1 MDTKSRN
8 IRYSVW
14 FKLLALLCAVGG
26 VLLMAAGFM
35 RYEGLY
41 TALEPGNYL
50 YADDLRQWVG
60 GVLSTVEG
68 AELTFDSEEEIL
80 SNENRLKAL
89 DDDEVTWRTD
99 SAQME
104 ISSIGEEYANY
115 INDAFQTNDDAQS
128 LDAEVKRLETE
139 RDMKIAAR
147 NQQLQD
153 DLDAARDE
161 VVQRQ
166 LAQYRSARQELAA
179 LGGNLQYGWRSE
191 EGYYGGNLG
200 RDDTAMEQAVKV
212 CPVYYISVEGKVTTN
227 LPDLGYGQLALG
239 NDKASLW
246 LGMSQAAYDARRQT
260 WLQRWNLGRE
270 GWVLLGSGFL
280 QTLLGLGW
288 LCYAA
293 GRRPAEEGVTLLVI
307 DRLPLDLGLLL
318 PAGALGGA
326 AGATYVYFTN
336 ETLLRSGVT
345 TLPLVGAG
353 LLLALATMLLALY
366 LTMFAK
372 RLKRHEVLR
381 HTVVAWVLRK
391 LNRAFERFLELVA
404 GGPVPPRAVLLALAL
419 GAFTL
424 LGGMIGVE
432 IGRSHSWLEFF
443 LWFVFVLGVD
453 FLAGLW
459 LIRRFQRL
467 LRGVE
472 RIRKGELH
480 YRLPAGGNSLTAQLG
495 DRINHIADGLNTA
508 VEREVRAER
517 MKSELVTNVSH
528 DLKTPL
534 TSLITYLDLLAK
546 EGLQAEKAPHYLE
559 VLQAKAQRLKVL
571 TEDLVEAARAA
582 SGAVAVQRE
591 RLDLTALLQ
600 QSLGEYEARLA
611 AAELTVRFTATG
623 ERIAVLA
630 DGRLLWRV
638 VDNLLGNACKYALPG
653 SRVYLDVGR
662 EGDRVRFTLKNIS
675 AQELNVAAEELT
687 ERFVRG
693 DEARTGEGSGL
704 GLSIAKNLTELMDG
718 TFALMVDGDLF
729 KVTVT
734 VPAAPA
740 LAEVVPAQP

>member
-1 MDTKSRN
+1 MDTKLRST
-8 IRYSVW
+8 RYSVW
-14 FKLLALLCAVGG
+14 LKVLALACAVGG
-26 VLLMAAGFM
+26 VLLMAAGLM
-35 RYEGLY
+35 RYEGLS
-41 TALEPGNYL
+41 TALEPDNYL
-50 YADDLRQWVG
+50 YTSDLRQWVG
-60 GVLSTVEG
+60 SVLSTVEG

-80 SNENRLKAL
+80 SDANRDKAL
-89 DDDEVTWRTD
+89 DDSEVTWRTD
-99 SAQME
+99 SAQIE
-104 ISSIGEEYANY
+104 ITSIGEQYATY
-115 INDAFQTNDDAQS
+115 INDAFQSNDDADS
-128 LDAEVKRLETE
+128 RDAEVKRLESE
-139 RDMKIAAR
+139 RDQKIAAR
-147 NQQLQD
+147 KQQLED

-161 VVQRQ
+161 EVQRQ
-166 LAQYRSARQELAA
+166 LAQYRSSREELTS
-179 LGGNLQYGWRSE
+179 LGAGVQYGWRSE
-191 EGYYGGNLG
+191 EGYYGGTIG
-200 RDDTAMEQAVKV
+200 RGEAEMERAAKA
-212 CPVYYISVEGKVTTN
+212 CPVYYISVDGKVTTN
-227 LPDLGYGQLALG
+227 LPELGYGQLTLG
-239 NDKASLW
+239 SDKASLW
-246 LGMSQAAYDARRQT
+246 LGISQAAFDARRQS

-270 GWVLLGSGFL
+270 GWTLLGSGFL
-280 QTLLGLGW
+280 LALLGLGW

-293 GRRPAEEGVTLLVI
+293 GRRPAQEGVTLLAI
-307 DRLPLDLGLLL
+307 DNLPLDLGLVL
-318 PAGALGGA
+318 PASAIGGA
-326 AGATYVYFTN
+326 ALAAYVYFTN
-336 ETLLRSGVT
+336 ETLLHSGVT

-372 RLKRHEVLR
+372 RLKRREVLR
-381 HTVVAWVLRK
+381 HTVAAWVLRG
-391 LNRAFERFLELVA
+391 LNRALERFLEVIA
-404 GGPVPPRAVLLALAL
+404 GGPVPPQAALLALVLA
-419 GAFTL
+419 GFTL
-424 LGGMIGVE
+424 LGGMIGVNL
-432 IGRSHSWLEFF
+432 SHSSMGAFF
-443 LWFVFVLGVD
+443 LWCLFVLGVD
-453 FLAGLW
+453 FFAALW

-472 RIRKGELH
+472 RIRKGDLH
-480 YRLPAGGNSLTAQLG
+480 YRLPAGGSSLTAQLG

-508 VEREVRAER
+508 VEREVRSER

-600 QSLGEYEARLA
+600 QSLGEYEPRLA
-611 AAELTVRFTATG
+611 AAELTVRFTSAG

-718 TFALMVDGDLF
+718 TFALTVDGDLF

-740 LAEVVPAQP
+740 LAEPASA